1 MAEDRPVPERAAS
14 RLPEEQDHVGNF
26 LSGLACRYFSE
37 GVAHPHRRIRPRH
50 RTGKTR
56 ARRRAKNDPVGFFVR
71 LPCHDHFRLVLFKSL
86 SQTGAAPAWHPDPAR
101 LAAGA
106 LSGTGFLGAGVII
119 RQTNHLIRGVTTAAT
134 LWFSTVI
141 GLAFGAGALGIG
153 ILGAVLAF
161 LILFFLPALESHI
174 QDDWY
179 SDFSV
184 YLQGSSMK
192 IEAFLAEL
200 NALDLRVKGLDFQT
214 DRENSLQQITFH
226 LKYKKGDL
234 VRIPLELTE
243 RIGKLP
249 GVVRTHWHS
258 T

>member
-1 MAEDRPVPERAAS
+1 MWDTLFQDLHPEIFLRVLLTLIAGFALGIEREKHGRAA
-14 RLPEEQDHVGNF
+14 
-26 LSGLACRYFSE
+26 GL
-37 GVAHPHRRIRPRH
+37 
-50 RTGKTR
+50 RTT
-56 ARRRAKNDPVGFFVR
+56 
-71 LPCHDHFRLVLFKSL
+71 LLVSL
-86 SQTGAAPAWHPDPAR
+86 SSCLVMIISDSFYFNSLAQTGAAPAWHPDPAR

-106 LSGTGFLGAGVII
+106 LSGMGFLGAGVII

-153 ILGAVLAF
+153 TLGAVLAF

-184 YLQGSSMK
+184 YLQGPSVKM
-192 IEAFLAEL
+192 EAFLAEL
-200 NALDLRVKGLDFQT
+200 NALDLRVKGLDLQM